1 MKKAILGKKIG
12 MTQVF
17 TEDGL
22 VVPVTVVEAG
32 PCAVVQKKSMEK
44 DGYKAVQIAFGKIRE
59 KNVNNPVKKHFEKAG
74 VTPARYLREFRLE
87 DMDAFEVGSEIKA
100 EIFENGEL
108 VDVTGTSKGK
118 GFAGTIKRYNHSRGP
133 MTHGSKFHR
142 APGSLGACST
152 PSRVFKGH
160 KMPGQMG
167 NVKVTTQNLQIIR
180 VDAERNL
187 LLIKGSVPG
196 ARGGLVIVRDACKSS
211 K

>member
-44 DGYKAVQIAFGKIRE
+44 DGYEAVQIAFGKIRE

>member
-32 PCAVVQKKSMEK
+32 PCTVVQKKSIEK
-44 DGYKAVQIAFGKIRE
+44 DGYEAVQVGFGDIKE
-59 KNVNNPVKKHFEKAG
+59 KNVNNPVKKHYAKAG
-74 VTPARYLREFRLE
+74 AQVCRHLREFKLE
-87 DMDAFEVGSEIKA
+87 NAQEIEVGSQIKA
-100 EIFENGEL
+100 EIFENGEI
-108 VDVTGTSKGK
+108 VDVSGISKGK
-118 GFAGTIKRYNHSRGP
+118 GFAGTIKRYNHHRGP
-133 MTHGSKFHR
+133 KTHGSKFHR
-142 APGSLGACST
+142 APGSLGACSS
-152 PSRVFKGH
+152 PSEVFKGH

-167 NVKVTTQNLQIIR
+167 NAKVTTQNLQIVK

-196 ARGGLVIVRDACKSS
+196 AKGGLLIIRNACKSS

>member
-32 PCAVVQKKSMEK
+32 PCTVVQKKSIEK
-44 DGYKAVQIAFGKIRE
+44 DGYEAVQVGFGKIRE
-59 KNVNNPVKKHFEKAG
+59 KNVNNPLKKHYEKAG
-74 VTPARYLREFRLE
+74 ATPCRYLREFRLE
-87 DMDAFEVGSEIKA
+87 DLGEFEVGSQIKA

-108 VDVTGTSKGK
+108 VDVSGTSKGK
-118 GFAGTIKRYNHSRGP
+118 GYAGTIKRYNHHRGP

-152 PSRVFKGH
+152 PSKVFKGH

-167 NVKVTTQNLQIIR
+167 NVKVTTQNLQIVK

-196 ARGGLVIVRDACKSS
+196 AKGGLVIVRDACKSS

>member
-32 PCAVVQKKSMEK
+32 PCAVVQKKSIEK
-44 DGYKAVQIAFGKIRE
+44 DGYEAVQIGFGKIRE
-59 KNVNNPVKKHFEKAG
+59 KNVNNPTKKHFEKAG
-74 VTPARYLREFRLE
+74 ATVCRYLREFRLE
-87 DMDAFEVGSEIKA
+87 DMSSLEVGSFINA
-100 EIFENGEL
+100 DIFADGEL
-108 VDVTGTSKGK
+108 VDVSGTSKGK
-118 GFAGTIKRYNHSRGP
+118 GFAGTIKRYNHHRGP

-152 PSRVFKGH
+152 PSKVYKGH
-160 KMPGQMG
+160 KMPGHMG
-167 NVKVTTQNLQIIR
+167 SVNVTTQNLQIVK

-196 ARGGLVIVRDACKSS
+196 AKGGLVIIRDACKSS

>member
-32 PCAVVQKKSMEK
+32 PCTVVQKKSMEK
-44 DGYKAVQIAFGKIRE
+44 DGYEAVQIGFGKIRE
-59 KNVNNPVKKHFEKAG
+59 KNVNKPLKKHFEKAG
-74 VTPARYLREFRLE
+74 AELCRYLREFRLE
-87 DMDAFEVGSEIKA
+87 DMSELEVGGQIKA

-108 VDVTGTSKGK
+108 VDVSGTSKGK
-118 GFAGTIKRYNHSRGP
+118 GYAGTIKRYNHSRGP

-142 APGSLGACST
+142 APGSLGACSS

-167 NVKVTTQNLQIIR
+167 NVKVTTQNLQIVK

-196 ARGGLVIVRDACKSS
+196 AKGGLVIVRNACKAG

>member
-32 PCAVVQKKSMEK
+32 PCAVVQKKTIEK
-44 DGYKAVQIAFGKIRE
+44 DGYEAVQIAFGKIRE
-59 KNVNNPVKKHFEKAG
+59 KNVNNPTKKHFEKAG
-74 VTPARYLREFRLE
+74 VAPQRYLREFRLD
-87 DMDAFEVGSEIKA
+87 DMSEIEVGNEFKA
-100 EIFENGEL
+100 EMFENGEL
-108 VDVTGTSKGK
+108 IDVTGTSKGK
-118 GFAGTIKRYNHSRGP
+118 GYAGTIKRYNHSRGP

-142 APGSLGACST
+142 APGSLGACSS

-196 ARGGLVIVRDACKSS
+196 AKGGLVIIRDACKVS

>member
-32 PCAVVQKKSMEK
+32 PCTVVQKKSIEK
-44 DGYKAVQIAFGKIRE
+44 DGYEAVQVGFGKIRE
-59 KNVNNPVKKHFEKAG
+59 KNVNNPTKKHFEKAG
-74 VTPARYLREFRLE
+74 VEVCRFLREFKLE
-87 DMDAFEVGSEIKA
+87 DMSELEVGGQLKVDMFA
-100 EIFENGEL
+100 DGEL
-108 VDVTGTSKGK
+108 VDVSGTSKGK
-118 GFAGTIKRYNHSRGP
+118 GYAGTIKRYNHHRGP

-142 APGSLGACST
+142 APGSLGSCST

-160 KMPGQMG
+160 KMPGHMG
-167 NVKVTTQNLQIIR
+167 AVKVTTQNLKIVK
-180 VDAERNL
+180 VDVERNL

-196 ARGGLVIVRDACKSS
+196 AKGGLVIVRNACKSG

>member
-32 PCAVVQKKSMEK
+32 PCAIVQKKSMEK
-44 DGYKAVQIAFGKIRE
+44 DGYEAVQVGFGTIKE
-59 KNVNNPVKKHFEKAG
+59 KNVNNPLKKHYAKAG
-74 VTPARYLREFRLE
+74 VQPCRYLREFKLE
-87 DMDAFEVGSEIKA
+87 GMEELEVGGEIKA
-100 EIFENGEL
+100 EIFTDGEM
-108 VDVTGTSKGK
+108 VDVSGTSKGK
-118 GFAGTIKRYNHSRGP
+118 GYAGTIKRYNHHRGP

-167 NVKVTTQNLQIIR
+167 NVKVTTQNLQIVK

-196 ARGGLVIVRDACKSS
+196 AKGGLVIVRNACKSS
-211 K
+211 R

>member
-32 PCAVVQKKSMEK
+32 PCAVVQKKSIEK
-44 DGYKAVQIAFGKIRE
+44 DGYEAIQIGFGKIRE
-59 KNVNNPVKKHFEKAG
+59 KNVNNPVKKHYAKAD
-74 VTPARYLREFRLE
+74 VTPCRHLREFRLE
-87 DMDAFEVGSEIKA
+87 EAGAFEVGSQIKA
-100 EIFENGEL
+100 EVFAAGEL
-108 VDVTGTSKGK
+108 IDVSGISKGK

-133 MTHGSKFHR
+133 MSHGSKFHR
-142 APGSLGACST
+142 APGSLGACAS
-152 PSRVFKGH
+152 PGKVAKGH
-160 KMPGQMG
+160 KMPGHMG
-167 NVKVTTQNLQIIR
+167 SVKVTTQNLKIIK

-187 LLIKGSVPG
+187 LLIKGSIPG
-196 ARGGLVIVRDACKSS
+196 AKGGLVVIRNACKSS

>member
-32 PCAVVQKKSMEK
+32 PCTVVQKKSIEK
-44 DGYKAVQIAFGKIRE
+44 DGYEAVQVGFGKIRE
-59 KNVNNPVKKHFEKAG
+59 KNVNNPLKKHYEKAG
-74 VTPARYLREFRLE
+74 ATPCRYLREFRLE
-87 DMDAFEVGSEIKA
+87 DLGELEVGSQIKA

-108 VDVTGTSKGK
+108 VDVSGTSKGK
-118 GFAGTIKRYNHSRGP
+118 GYAGTIKRYNHHRGP

-152 PSRVFKGH
+152 PSKVFKGH

-167 NVKVTTQNLQIIR
+167 NVKVTTQNLQIVK

-196 ARGGLVIVRDACKSS
+196 AKGGLVIVRDACKSS

>member
-1 MKKAILGKKIG
+1 MKKAILGTKIG

-32 PCAVVQKKSMEK
+32 PCTIVQKKSVEK
-44 DGYKAVQIAFGKIRE
+44 DGYDAIQIGFGKIRE
-59 KNVNNPVKKHFEKAG
+59 KNVNNPVKKHYAKAEA
-74 VTPARYLREFRLE
+74 TPCRHLRELRLE
-87 DMDAFEVGSEIKA
+87 DSSSLEVGGQIKA
-100 EIFENGEL
+100 EVFGAGEL
-108 VDVTGTSKGK
+108 VDVSGISKGK
-118 GFAGTIKRYNHSRGP
+118 GFAGTIKRYNHHRGP

-152 PSRVFKGH
+152 PSRVYKGH
-160 KMPGQMG
+160 KMPGHMG
-167 NVKVTTQNLQIIR
+167 NVKVTTQNLQIVQ

-196 ARGGLVIVRDACKSS
+196 PKGGLVVIRNACKSS

>member
-1 MKKAILGKKIG
+1 

-32 PCAVVQKKSMEK
+32 PCTVVQKKSIEK
-44 DGYKAVQIAFGKIRE
+44 DGYEAVQVGFGKIRE
-59 KNVNNPVKKHFEKAG
+59 KNVNNPLKKHYEKAG
-74 VTPARYLREFRLE
+74 ATPCRYLREFRLE
-87 DMDAFEVGSEIKA
+87 DLGELEVGSQIKA

-108 VDVTGTSKGK
+108 VDVSGTSKGK
-118 GFAGTIKRYNHSRGP
+118 GYAGTIKRYNHHRGP

-152 PSRVFKGH
+152 PSKVFKGH

-167 NVKVTTQNLQIIR
+167 NVKVTTQNLQIVK

-196 ARGGLVIVRDACKSS
+196 AKGGLVIVRDACKSS

>member
-32 PCAVVQKKSMEK
+32 PCTIVQKKSIEK
-44 DGYKAVQIAFGKIRE
+44 DGYEAVQIGFGKIRE
-59 KNVNNPVKKHFEKAG
+59 KNVNNPKKKHFEKAG
-74 VTPARYLREFRLE
+74 AELCRHLREFKLE
-87 DMDAFEVGSEIKA
+87 DANALEVGSQIKA

-108 VDVTGTSKGK
+108 VDVSGTSKGK
-118 GFAGTIKRYNHSRGP
+118 GYAGTIKRYNHSRGP

-160 KMPGQMG
+160 KMPGHMG
-167 NVKVTTQNLQIIR
+167 NVKVTTQNLQIVK

-196 ARGGLVIVRDACKSS
+196 AKGGLVIVRNACKSS